1 MIFKASKRSG
11 GRQLGAHLLKAEE
24 NEHVEIHEVSG
35 FISDTVMGAMN
46 EAYALAR
53 GTKCQ
58 QYLFSMSLSPP
69 AHESVRVEVF
79 EKALADIEER
89 LNLTGQPRIVVFHE
103 KEGRRHCHAV
113 WSRIDAETMTAK
125 ELPFFKNRLNEIAKQ
140 LYLENGWAMPK
151 GFANPKLR
159 DARNFTLDEW
169 QQAKRAG
176 LDPRE
181 LKSAVQECWKQSD
194 GAAAFASA
202 LEERG
207 LFLARGDRRGFVA
220 VTIDGDVFALARMI
234 DAKSKDVASR
244 FGDPATLRSVDETKQ
259 FIGEQIAPRLTRY
272 IGEAKRIAHHNMQPL
287 VAKREALKV
296 QHQAERQAFDT
307 KLETRWNEE
316 QRTRSS
322 RLRKGIAG
330 AWDFLTGKY
339 FKIRKQNEME
349 SKFARERDSHER
361 HVSIHAQHKDRQ
373 ALQELIK
380 DNRRR
385 EAERILGLYRDAAKF
400 RRMSEGEAERDKDR
414 GRNSTTMR
422 PKRDRGL
429 DLG

>member
-46 EAYALAR
+46 EAYAAAR

-58 QYLFSMSLSPP
+58 RYLFSMSLSPP
-69 AHESVRVEVF
+69 AHESVRVETF
-79 EKALADIEER
+79 EKAISDIEER
-89 LNLTGQPRIVVFHE
+89 LGLTGQPRVIVFHE

-113 WSRIDAETMTAK
+113 WSRINAETMTAIDM
-125 ELPFFKNRLNEIAKQ
+125 PFFKNKLQALAKEV
-140 LYLENGWAMPK
+140 YLENGWAMPK
-151 GFANPKLR
+151 GFASPKLR
-159 DARNFTLDEW
+159 DARNFSLDEW

-194 GAAAFASA
+194 GTAAFASA

-220 VTIDGDVFALARMI
+220 VTIDGDVFALSRMI

-244 FGDPATLRSVDETKQ
+244 LGDPTKLRSVEETKQ
-259 FIGEQIAPRLTRY
+259 FIGEQIASRLSRY
-272 IGEAKRIAHHNMQPL
+272 IAEAKRIAHHNMQPL
-287 VAKREALKV
+287 IAKREALKV

-316 QRTRSS
+316 QRNRAA

-339 FKIRKQNEME
+339 FKTRKQNEME
-349 SKFARERDSHER
+349 VKFARERDSHER
-361 HVSIHAQHKDRQ
+361 HTLIHAQHKDRQ
-373 ALQELIK
+373 ALQDLIK
-380 DNRRR
+380 ENRRK

-400 RRMSEGEAERDKDR
+400 RRMGEGERDKDH
-414 GRNSTTMR
+414 GRDGITAK

-429 DLG
+429 ELG